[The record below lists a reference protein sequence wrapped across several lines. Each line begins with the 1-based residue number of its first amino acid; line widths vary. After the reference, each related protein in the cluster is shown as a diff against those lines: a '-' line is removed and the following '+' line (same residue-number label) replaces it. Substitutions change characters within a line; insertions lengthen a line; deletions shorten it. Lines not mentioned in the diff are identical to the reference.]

1 MSEHSIKIR
10 RPSAGPSRRRF
21 LKTTLAGA
29 LLAGTL
35 PLSEAQAAKASKSAA
50 NYQNSPRNNKRCSGC
65 RFFIRPGSCQLVAG
79 QISPNGWCKFFR
91 RAGY

>member
-10 RPSAGPSRRRF
+10 RASADPSRRRF

-50 NYQNSPRNNKRCSGC
+50 NYRDRPNGNQKCSVC
-65 RFFIRPGSCQLVAG
+65 RFFVRPYSCQLVAG
-79 QISPNGWCKFFR
+79 RISPNGWSKFFKP
-91 RAGY
+91 AG